1 MPQARS
7 PVAAMSEAH
16 PSQPAL
22 QALHLISFL
31 NVVMSLEG
39 PPQPDSQV
47 VQKALT
53 HSSLSDLCSI
63 LPSQFYFKTSLTI
76 ISARKPSLTS
86 PCLLSGRPFLT
97 S

>member
-7 PVAAMSEAH
+7 PVAARSEAH

-22 QALHLISFL
+22 QALHLICFL

-39 PPQPDSQV
+39 PPPASQV

-63 LPSQFYFKTSLTI
+63 LPSQSYFKTSLTI
-76 ISARKPSLTS
+76 TSSRKPSLTS
-86 PCLLSGRPFLT
+86 PCLHSGRPFLT